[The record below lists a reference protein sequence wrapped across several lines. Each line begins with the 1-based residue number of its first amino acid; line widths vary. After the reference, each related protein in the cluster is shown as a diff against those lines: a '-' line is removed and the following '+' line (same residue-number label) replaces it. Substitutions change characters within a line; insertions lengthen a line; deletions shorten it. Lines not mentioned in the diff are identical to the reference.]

1 MNKLKFYTNVIFFLT
16 TVNSSYAN
24 QKIGSF
30 SIIDESFEGVLV
42 FRAYAFGNN
51 SSLKYECVNAA
62 PSGGLK
68 QKTLAINYAKWSG
81 NYFNGAFLI
90 KYRINDS
97 EGRISEKNVAF
108 YKNEGMTF
116 SNLDATNLVFIEHLS
131 ENNGVLYLDAT
142 FYNDIVEK
150 KVLFEF
156 SDKILISD
164 FRMAVNY
171 IDSMCLGK
179 R

>member
-1 MNKLKFYTNVIFFLT
+1 MNKLKFCTNVILFLI

-42 FRAYAFGNN
+42 FRAYAFGNK
-51 SSLKYECVNAA
+51 SSLKYECINAA
-62 PSGGLK
+62 QSGGLK
-68 QKTLAINYAKWSG
+68 QKELVIRYDKWSG
-81 NYFNGAFLI
+81 TYFEGDVSI

-97 EGRISEKNVAF
+97 EGNITERNVAF

-116 SNLDATNLVFIEHLS
+116 SDLDATNLVFIEHLS

-150 KVLFEF
+150 KVSFEF

-164 FRMAVNY
+164 FRIVVNY
-171 IDSMCLGK
+171 IDSMCSGK

>member
-1 MNKLKFYTNVIFFLT
+1 MNKLKFCTNVIFFLI

-30 SIIDESFEGVLV
+30 LIMDGSFEGVLF
-42 FRAYAFGNN
+42 FRAHAFGNK
-51 SSLKYECVNAA
+51 SSLKYECINAA
-62 PSGGLK
+62 PGGGLK
-68 QKTLAINYAKWSG
+68 QKKLVISYDKWSG
-81 NYFNGAFLI
+81 TYFKSDVFI

-97 EGRISEKNVAF
+97 EGRITERNVAF

-116 SNLDATNLVFIEHLS
+116 SDLDATNLVFIEHLS

-156 SDKILISD
+156 SEKIFISD
-164 FRMAVNY
+164 FQMAVNY

-179 R
+179 H